1 MSRSFWA
8 AAITVLVMSLV
19 PGVALAANSTSSRSP
34 RASALHKPKQPRVER
49 VVVLELG
56 SGVSLPGGAA
66 GVRSLQRQLVR
77 MGFSPGP
84 IDGRYGPL
92 TTQAVAGFQ
101 RAHGLVADG
110 IVGPETR
117 KALAGG
123 SLVSGAG
130 YLQPGGSPAVRSLQR
145 RLSRAGF
152 SPGPGDGRY
161 GPLTAQ
167 AVRQFQHAHRL
178 AADGIA
184 GVLTLHALG
193 SHHPKESVP
202 RRHTARRP
210 RHHAAPRPPRHTNP
224 TTPKPQ
230 TTPAAPKPRT
240 APAQRAHGSSWLK
253 WVIFAVLTAIAIAI
267 AVFVLVGPD
276 RRPRPAAGEDVKA
289 APQDAAAPSAAADVA
304 PIATG
309 AAAASVAASRA
320 AADPI
325 RAPEEAT
332 PEPPPVQATPAP
344 VSADARPA
352 ADEARSR
359 SEDPLPALEEAMLEG
374 ESAVAASAEVHAER
388 AELVQALQRQLS
400 WLGLEPGPVD
410 GRYGPVTTE
419 AVKRFQEANDLP
431 VAGVVDPETLGAL
444 RKSAPQPAPGRR
456 VERVK
461 ELQRQLASLGLSP
474 GPVDGRYGPATTGA
488 VKRFQEANDLPV
500 HGVADRLTLSAL
512 RAHVRGRPFTGRLE
526 RVKELQRHLTALGL
540 EPGPVDGRYGPATTD
555 AVRRLQQRHRLPMD
569 GIADPDTLNA
579 LHKDI
584 AQTPQQTP
592 DRKRSQSQERAA
604 AASRRADQ
612 LGHGGGACDLGVL
625 LGQRGDLAAAEDCF
639 RRADQRGIP
648 AGAFNLGVLLE
659 EQGDHLGALRAYERA
674 ERLGDSGTAEMAR
687 AAALRL
693 RSQIESPTAA
703 TEEGGHDGP

>member
-34 RASALHKPKQPRVER
+34 RASALHKPKQPRVEH

-66 GVRSLQRQLVR
+66 DVRSLQRQLVR
-77 MGFSPGP
+77 MGFSPGR

-92 TTQAVAGFQ
+92 TTQAVKSFQ
-101 RAHGLVADG
+101 QAHGLVVDG
-110 IVGPETR
+110 IVGPETS

-152 SPGPGDGRY
+152 SPGPADGRY
-161 GPLTAQ
+161 GPLTTQ
-167 AVRQFQHAHRL
+167 AVTRFQHAHRL

-184 GVLTLHALG
+184 GGLTQRALG
-193 SHHPKESVP
+193 SHPPEASVP
-202 RRHTARRP
+202 QRHTAPRP
-210 RHHAAPRPPRHTNP
+210 RHHAAPRPHRHTNP

-230 TTPAAPKPRT
+230 TTPAAPKPQT
-240 APAQRAHGSSWLK
+240 APAQRAHGSSWSK
-253 WVIFAVLTAIAIAI
+253 WVIFAVLTAIAIAVAI

-289 APQDAAAPSAAADVA
+289 APEDAAAPSAAADVA
-304 PIATG
+304 AIAAA

-325 RAPEEAT
+325 
-332 PEPPPVQATPAP
+332 PVP
-344 VSADARPA
+344 VSADPPPA
-352 ADEARSR
+352 PDEAPSR
-359 SEDPLPALEEAMLEG
+359 SEDPLPALEEAMLAG
-374 ESAVAASAEVHAER
+374 ESAVAAAAEVHAER

-410 GRYGPVTTE
+410 GQYGPVTRD

-431 VAGVVDPETLGAL
+431 VDGVADPETLGAL

-500 HGVADRLTLSAL
+500 HGVADRLTLNAL
-512 RAHVRGRPFTGRLE
+512 RAYVRGRPFTGRLE
-526 RVKELQRHLTALGL
+526 RVKELQRHLIALGL
-540 EPGPVDGRYGPATTD
+540 EPGPVDGRYGPATTE
-555 AVRRLQQRHRLPMD
+555 AVRRFQQRHRLPMD

-579 LHKDI
+579 LRNDI
-584 AQTPQQTP
+584 AQIPQQTP
-592 DRKRSQSQERAA
+592 DRKLSQSQERAVA
-604 AASRRADQ
+604 AYRRADQ
-612 LGHGGGACDLGVL
+612 VSHGGGACDLGVL
-625 LGQRGDLAAAEDCF
+625 LGQRGDQAAAEDCF